1 MREVRTK
8 LLCRRQAEF
17 NFCSVTQNN
26 SLLSK
31 HRMLTVPMPS
41 IGTRRLTYSFIVSVL
56 QLILLVPVTCICT
69 VQQLEIMARKSY
81 TSPYSYSKTIKTFI
95 LSVRRNLEW
104 NYKMSV
110 NKNKGNNTIEVA
122 DYVFNFIKHYQNNYG
137 TVHLLFSKWLRY
149 KE

>member
-8 LLCRRQAEF
+8 LLCRRQGEF
-17 NFCSVTQNN
+17 TFCSVMQNN

-31 HRMLTVPMPS
+31 HKMLMVPMPT

-69 VQQLEIMARKSY
+69 VQQLDIMSRKSY
-81 TSPYSYSKTIKTFI
+81 TSPYSYIKTIKTFI
-95 LSVRRNLEW
+95 LSMRRNLEW

-110 NKNKGNNTIEVA
+110 KKNKGNNTIKGA
-122 DYVFNFIKHYQNNYG
+122 DYVFNFVEHYQNNYG
-137 TVHLLFSKWLRY
+137 TVNFLFSKWLRY
-149 KE
+149 NE